1 MSDNTLPAN
10 ANVLIVEDEFII
22 AETIAEILANAG
34 CQHIRIVASV
44 AEAITEIE
52 LHKPTIVLTD
62 INLGQAQSG
71 IDLGEVLH
79 TKYRIPFIY
88 ITSHSSPDILNKAKH
103 TRPNAYIVKPFK
115 NQDLL
120 VAIALALFN
129 VSEDTMPTITTHEL
143 IIKEGRAIV
152 KLDCTTITYVETEG
166 NYTTIYLHNT
176 NRRVVRI
183 PLAELQQQLPTTV
196 FVRIHKSYL
205 INTNYV
211 TQVNTSSIIINSI
224 ELPIGRTHQQEV
236 HRLLKK

>member
-1 MSDNTLPAN
+1 MSENTLPAN

-34 CQHIRIVASV
+34 CQHIRIVATV
-44 AEAITEIE
+44 AEAVTEIE

-71 IDLGEVLH
+71 VDLGEVLH
-79 TKYRIPFIY
+79 TKYHIPFIY
-88 ITSHSSPDILNKAKH
+88 ITSHSSPDVLNKAKH

-120 VAIALALFN
+120 IAIALALFN
-129 VSEDTMPTITTHEL
+129 VSEHTTPILSMHEL
-143 IIKEGRAIV
+143 VIKEGRAII
-152 KLDCTTITYVETEG
+152 KLDCATITYLETEG

-183 PLAELQQQLPTTV
+183 SLAELQQQLPTAT

-205 INTNYV
+205 INKNYV
-211 TQVNTSSIIINSI
+211 TQVNSSSVIVNTI

-236 HRLLKK
+236 QGVLK